1 MALSQHLSKS
11 RQFLAIARNYSAAA
25 SLVNVEVNDKSGVAV
40 VTLQRPPV
48 NSLNLELLTEIKQ
61 TLTGLEKNKS
71 RGAII
76 TSAFKT
82 FSAGLDI
89 LEMYKPNPDRAKEFW
104 TTLQDVW
111 ISLYS
116 AQFPTVA
123 LINGPAPAGGCLL
136 SLCCEY
142 RIMVPKAVIGL
153 NETQLGIVAPSWF
166 AASMENVIGKR
177 QTELALTTG
186 KLFTT
191 DEALKVGLID
201 EVVQTKE
208 EGLEKAQGFIGSFA
222 RISPFA
228 RSLSKQTVRGG
239 TIRSMVKG
247 READLQLFLATI
259 QQDQVQKG
267 LGLYI
272 EALKKKVL
280 VTLSKHLWECNVPLL
295 VCRSI
300 GFLGYVRLQ
309 IKEHTIIEAHPDSE
323 SPDLRLDIPWPALQE
338 YLDGVNIEQLDQKEK
353 NHVPPPV
360 ILRYYLNKYKESH
373 EGKLPEKRVEK
384 EALKQMIRDSG
395 NSEEGKQRFVLD
407 ENFEQ
412 AIHYANSCVTT
423 RAVPDHVQVILDDDC
438 CTNLTQS
445 SSSFWIMC
453 AALREMVEAE
463 GALPVRG
470 TLPDMAADTNS
481 YVTLQNI
488 YQKRAQQQV
497 EVIYRRASQIAR
509 NLGLS
514 QETITESEVK
524 YFCKHSSELH
534 LIRGTCIADEYQKT
548 NLDLTAYLEDP
559 DSLIFYYVVLRG
571 LERFIGEFN
580 AYPGQFEDQVEPD
593 ILKLKGVIGKLL
605 SEWGYSHALR
615 EERVYEVCRYGTAEL
630 HSVSSILGGCA
641 AQEVIKVITNQY
653 KPLNNIFIYDGI
665 NCTSASFCL

>member
-1 MALSQHLSKS
+1 MSSPVPKSPEQSEKS
-11 RQFLAIARNYSAAA
+11 RKYDRQLRLWGDHGQRLLENSKVCLINATALGTEILKSLILPGVGSFTIVDGEKVTEEDIGCNFFLEYESVGLPRAQIATQC
-25 SLVNVEVNDKSGVAV
+25 L
-40 VTLQRPPV
+40 
-48 NSLNLELLTEIKQ
+48 LEL
-61 TLTGLEKNKS
+61 
-71 RGAII
+71 
-76 TSAFKT
+76 
-82 FSAGLDI
+82 
-89 LEMYKPNPDRAKEFW
+89 NPDVRG
-104 TTLQDVW
+104 D
-111 ISLYS
+111 Y
-116 AQFPTVA
+116 
-123 LINGPAPAGGCLL
+123 
-136 SLCCEY
+136 
-142 RIMVPKAVIGL
+142 
-153 NETQLGIVAPSWF
+153 
-166 AASMENVIGKR
+166 
-177 QTELALTTG
+177 
-186 KLFTT
+186 
-191 DEALKVGLID
+191 ID
-201 EVVQTKE
+201 ETAEHILSNTQNFFKNFTLVV
-208 EGLEKAQGFIGSFA
+208 
-222 RISPFA
+222 
-228 RSLSKQTVRGG
+228 
-239 TIRSMVKG
+239 
-247 READLQLFLATI
+247 ATG
-259 QQDQVQKG
+259 VS
-267 LGLYI
+267 
-272 EALKKKVL
+272 EKVL